1 MYIIG
6 MIFKIIGILLLC
18 LLGIVLALILSVL
31 FVPIRYRFH
40 WEKHPESSHSVS
52 VKLSWL
58 LHILAFSVEYQEN
71 AHYVIRVFGIPIK
84 KGSLQ
89 QEDEAEEQEEAWEDV
104 SDDFSEVEKQKSS
117 KKEKK
122 TVKPVEE
129 KRSSGNIENV
139 AEIEIFLQKE
149 KQQNR
154 EENVPIDVQKEIDLT
169 KENRTSEKENTK
181 KENVTQAEIET
192 DAQEFDIAVPDPSK
206 KKMHIWEK
214 WMAKWNEF
222 VAFLKKIPKFFKSM
236 FYKAR
241 DLWQNVDNK
250 REHVLD
256 QLHIVIDFWRAEET
270 QAGKRLLFGKGKKIG
285 KHILPKK
292 WKGYIRFGLSDPA
305 DTGKALG
312 VIAVVGGLV
321 GVLPDIEPD
330 FSQETLEAT
339 VDCRGRFQ
347 IGYLLWQGLTLWFHE
362 DMQRLKNNFEKVRR
376 AL

>member
-18 LLGIVLALILSVL
+18 VLGIVLALLLSVL

-58 LHILAFSVEYQEN
+58 LHILALSVEYQEN
-71 AHYVIRVFGIPIK
+71 TFYVIRVFGIPIK
-84 KGSLQ
+84 RGSLG
-89 QEDEAEEQEEAWEDV
+89 QEDEEEQQEEDWEDV
-104 SDDFSEVEKQKSS
+104 SDDFSEEPKQGIFKKDKKSA
-117 KKEKK
+117 K
-122 TVKPVEE
+122 TIEE
-129 KRSSGNIENV
+129 KRSSGNIENKMEN
-139 AEIEIFLQKE
+139 EISDQK
-149 KQQNR
+149 KKLDNR
-154 EENVPIDVQKEIDLT
+154 EDNVSEDVQKEIDLAE
-169 KENRTSEKENTK
+169 KNSSSEKENTK
-181 KENVTQAEIET
+181 KEDVKPIEIDM
-192 DAQEFDIAVPDPSK
+192 DAHEFDIAVPKPTK
-206 KKMHIWEK
+206 KKVPAWER
-214 WMAKWNEF
+214 WLAKWKEF

-236 FYKAR
+236 FYKVR

-250 REHVLD
+250 RLHVLD
-256 QLHIVIDFWRAEET
+256 QFHVVIDFWRAEET
-270 QAGKRLLFGKGKKIG
+270 QAGKRLLFEKGKKIV

-305 DTGKALG
+305 DTGKALA

-321 GVLPDIEPD
+321 GVMPDIEPD
-330 FSQETLEAT
+330 FSKETLEAT
-339 VDCRGRFQ
+339 VDCRGRLQ
-347 IGYLLWQGLTLWFHE
+347 IGYVLWQGLTLWFHK